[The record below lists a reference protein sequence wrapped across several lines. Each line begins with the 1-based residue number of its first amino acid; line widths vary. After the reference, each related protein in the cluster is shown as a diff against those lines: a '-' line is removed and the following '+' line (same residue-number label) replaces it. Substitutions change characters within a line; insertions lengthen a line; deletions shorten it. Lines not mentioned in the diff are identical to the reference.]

1 MKEKLFYTL
10 IAAGTLLQPL
20 SAQQVEWNSPGAGNP
35 ILPGYFA
42 DPTVKKIGDT
52 YYIYATTDG
61 NGGGLGPSQ
70 VWTSKDFVN
79 WTIMPMN
86 WPRTH
91 WIWAPDVMEKD
102 GKFYLYYCQP
112 CQIYCGVGETPR
124 GPWTNILGEEEAVLV
139 PDRYVTNA
147 ITLDGQ
153 TFTDDKDGKT
163 YLYFGTWGI
172 YPGFGC
178 GVAELSPDLKGF
190 VRKRLIVNTEATDFF
205 EAPFVVKK
213 NGIYY
218 FMYSSGSCHDDTYR
232 VQYATSTEG
241 PMGPYVFGKNNP
253 ILATNADKTIDG
265 PGHHSVLQEG
275 DNYYIV
281 YHRHNLPGSTRGMH
295 RQIAV
300 DRLVFGPDGT
310 IEKVNAGHN
319 GIGCL
324 QPNTNPFANLAFCK
338 EVTASSYYND
348 NFKPAYA
355 VDDNN
360 ATLWR
365 PRTTG
370 TEWLQVDLGKVEQIE
385 RIWTQFEYAT
395 SYYQYYIETSVDGKQ
410 WSMFSDRRE
419 NLQSGS
425 PMVDYGSAQ
434 ARYVRLTVT
443 GNEKNG
449 LSGAVWN
456 FKVFSAY
463 KEDPPQQLICL
474 PASSYENGMW
484 KNNMGMLAR
493 GFRLTSGTA
502 KSAYTM
508 AQTPGATGQEVIFL
522 EPNTQ
527 LVMEN
532 MPAHF
537 YEKRPYTLSYKVY
550 CYPEES
556 LNTLFTWHPSQKKYT
571 TKSKKQGNKQLYS
584 VAIVADGSKIFY
596 YVDGELK
603 RTERQV
609 RYDRATSPGL
619 TLQSGEGKVAVT
631 DIRLYNWKQEPA
643 EIKYDATT
651 PIVPVT
657 PASKERKGLIVE
669 FTADDYLVG
678 SSISSI
684 PNKAPMG
691 GNFQSRTSSLPVE
704 LKANRKAF
712 TFNGS
717 QQFRSDFGLPTTMTG
732 NSPYTIEAWVLNP
745 EADDTECIVDLVAA
759 QGELEKISFGN
770 GTNPDRG
777 LIGHNGSFEDMGLP
791 EAAEPTGQWKH
802 IAVTFDGYM
811 ERIYIDGQEVKAK
824 DIVLRLP
831 EESEF
836 ITLGQQLT
844 GESPFTGYLHALKI
858 YDIAR
863 SAEEIAADAA
873 EKSTSPI
880 AFLYAA
886 QDITDSLFTNEGS
899 WGGSTRAMSMP
910 QAYAGKI
917 ALTQPVTINSTAAT
931 KAPMKA
937 LALQFAAQG
946 KIKKEATLLAWEG
959 FSLKLTKK
967 GLAYQAPN
975 WNSAWESD
983 KESGKKT
990 TWAPGEWHQI
1000 VLTAQNEKWALFVD
1014 GQLVMTFPYA
1024 ALSVPT
1030 QLTLGDA
1037 GSKKP
1042 AVATAS
1048 AQIFTDPLSEVELND
1063 LQTNATKNE
1072 LAGKVF
1078 SVGALPLSPE
1088 LVRLT
1093 VYEGG
1098 KPATPGTLKFSFST
1112 VGDGNS
1118 YSWELSPNRL
1128 MNLPAGTTRA
1138 KYTFAVKDA
1147 YGNVYQGQ
1155 EPVETD
1161 ASPSVFNGFTCG
1173 FDATADYLSN
1183 PTSDG
1188 WDGLLAN
1195 TDPHYAMEAT
1205 AADGQLTL
1213 TSQNCFFN
1221 PDGKDNG
1228 PVLYKTVEGDFLMQ
1242 VKVSD
1247 FTGRANRRPVGYD
1260 EGGLMVL
1267 DLKED
1272 STQNALH
1279 IGVFP
1284 HYNVGNIL
1292 TNIRNGHR
1300 MQQQNNAA
1308 WDYRPYLQI
1317 ERKGDTFYVRCST
1330 DGKNWE
1336 EMIGSPVQRRDLAG
1350 RKLKVGLYQV
1360 TYGLNKASFSFDD
1373 FQLWQR
1379 R

>member
-1 MKEKLFYTL
+1 MKKILLPTL
-10 IAAGTLLQPL
+10 LAASASLQPL
-20 SAQQVEWNSPGAGNP
+20 LGQQAEWNSPGAGNP
-35 ILPGYFA
+35 IIPGYFA

-153 TFTDDKDGKT
+153 TFTDDADGKT

-178 GVAELSPDLKGF
+178 GVAELSPDLKDF
-190 VRKRLIVNTEATDFF
+190 TRKRLIPNTEATDFF
-205 EAPFVVKK
+205 EAPYVVKK
-213 NGIYY
+213 DGTYY
-218 FMYSSGSCHDDTYR
+218 FMYSSGSCHDGTYR
-232 VQYATSTEG
+232 VQYATSKEG
-241 PMGPYVFGKNNP
+241 PMGPYVFGENNP
-253 ILATNADKTIDG
+253 ILATSDDQTIHG

-275 DNYYIV
+275 NDYYIV
-281 YHRHNLPGSTRGMH
+281 YHRHNIPGSTRGMH

-300 DRLVFGPDGT
+300 DKLVFGPDGT

-319 GIGCL
+319 GIGSL
-324 QPNTNPFANLAFCK
+324 RPNTNPFANLAFCK

-395 SYYQYYIETSVDGKQ
+395 SYYQYYIETSTDGKQ
-410 WSMFSDRRE
+410 WTLFSDRRD

-425 PMVDYGSAQ
+425 PMVDYGSAE
-434 ARYVRLTVT
+434 ARYVRITVT

-449 LSGAVWN
+449 LSGAIWN

-474 PASSYENGMW
+474 PAFSFKDNLW
-484 KNNMGMLAR
+484 RNNMGMLGR
-493 GFRLTSGTA
+493 GFRLVSGEASTRTIRQ
-502 KSAYTM
+502 SAG
-508 AQTPGATGQEVIFL
+508 QTNQEALFL
-522 EPNTQ
+522 GPDTR
-527 LVMEN
+527 LVMDQ

-537 YEKRPYTLSYKVY
+537 YEKRPFTLSYKVY
-550 CYPEES
+550 CKENES
-556 LNTLFTWHPSQKKYT
+556 LNTLFTWHPSQKIY
-571 TKSKKQGNKQLYS
+571 KSKEQPSGDNLFHS
-584 VAIVADGSKIFY
+584 VAIVADGDKVSY
-596 YVDGELK
+596 YVDGVLK
-603 RTERQV
+603 RTERQES
-609 RYDRATSPGL
+609 YDRATSPGL
-619 TLQSGEGKVAVT
+619 TLQSGEAGVAVA

-643 EIKYDATT
+643 EIEYDAAT
-651 PIVPVT
+651 PIVPIT
-657 PASKERKGLIVE
+657 PVSKERNGLIVE
-669 FTADDYLVG
+669 LSADDYPVG
-678 SSISSI
+678 SSIASI
-684 PNKAPMG
+684 RNKAPMG
-691 GNFQSRTSSLPVE
+691 GNFQGRDANLRVE

-712 TFNGS
+712 SFNGS
-717 QQFRSDFGLPTTMTG
+717 QQFRSDFGLPPTMTG
-732 NSPYTIEAWVLNP
+732 NSPYTIEAWMLNP

-759 QGELEKISFGN
+759 HGELEKITFGN

-791 EAAEPTGQWKH
+791 EAARPTGQWKH

-824 DIVLRLP
+824 DIVLRIP
-831 EESEF
+831 EKSDF

-858 YDIAR
+858 YDTAR
-863 SAEEIAADAA
+863 SAEEIAADAS
-873 EKSTSPI
+873 EESTSPI
-880 AFLYAA
+880 ALLYSA
-886 QDITDSLFTNEGS
+886 QDGGSTGFTNEGN
-899 WGGSTRAMSMP
+899 WGGRTQAQAIP
-910 QAYAGKI
+910 EAYAGKI
-917 ALTQPVTINSTAAT
+917 ALVQPLTIDSTNAG
-931 KAPMKA
+931 KEPMKA
-937 LALQFAAQG
+937 LALQFAVQG
-946 KIKKEATLLAWEG
+946 KIKKEASLVSWDG

-967 GLAYQAPN
+967 GIACQGEK
-975 WNSAWESD
+975 WELQ
-983 KESGKKT
+983 KEKQWT
-990 TWAPGEWHQI
+990 PGEWHQI
-1000 VLTAQNEKWALFVD
+1000 ILTEHD
-1014 GQLVMTFPYA
+1014 GDWLMYLDGLQISKFPYE
-1024 ALSVPT
+1024 ALKPT
-1030 QLTLGDA
+1030 AQLTLGEA
-1037 GSKKP
+1037 QAEKP
-1042 AVATAS
+1042 TVALASVQVLTA
-1048 AQIFTDPLSEVELND
+1048 PLSEGERRA
-1063 LQTNATKNE
+1063 LQDNATKND
-1072 LAGKVF
+1072 LAGKSF
-1078 SVGALPLSPE
+1078 AVGVLPLSPE

-1093 VYEGG
+1093 VSGSGEV
-1098 KPATPGTLKFSFST
+1098 PAAGTYSFRFSA
-1112 VGDGNS
+1112 VGDERNAT
-1118 YSWELSPNRL
+1118 WQLSPDRL
-1128 MNLPAGTTRA
+1128 MNLPGETTQA
-1138 KYTFAVKDA
+1138 EFSFAVKDA
-1147 YGNVYQGQ
+1147 YGNIYVGS
-1155 EPVETD
+1155 EPVKAD
-1161 ASPSVFNGFTCG
+1161 ASPSAFTGFTCT
-1173 FDATADYLSN
+1173 FDTPADYLSGGI
-1183 PTSDG
+1183 TDG
-1188 WDGLLAN
+1188 WDGLLSDSSA
-1195 TDPHYAMEAT
+1195 HYAMEAKV
-1205 AADGQLTL
+1205 ADGQLTM

-1228 PVLYKTVEGDFLMQ
+1228 PVLYKNVEGDFLMQ

-1267 DLKED
+1267 DQRED
-1272 STQNALH
+1272 GTQRALH
-1279 IGVFP
+1279 FGVFP

-1292 TNIRNGHR
+1292 THLRNGQR

-1317 ERKGDTFYVRCST
+1317 ERKGNTFHIRCSS

-1336 EMIGSPVQRRDLAG
+1336 EMVGSPVERPDLAG
-1350 RKLKVGLYQV
+1350 RTLKVGLYQV

-1373 FQLWQR
+1373 FQLWKR